1 MDVITHSEKRFLDK
15 LKNVKLFAIFA
26 FALLTLII
34 WLKSSYN
41 VGVQRDHINIKS
53 VKRGDLPLVINTYG
67 KLISQDTRIL
77 TTPVAATVEKIHLK
91 PGAQVNQDSIIL
103 ELVNPELNQKVEAA
117 QLALHQANT
126 KLKKLEIEL
135 QDQQLQH
142 QSNIALLKAELKSA
156 RLQYTAEKNL
166 ENSGTIS
173 KLQIQTSAITVE
185 QLEVRLAIAEQ
196 RINHLKAINHTRL
209 SVEKELVKLAQ
220 SQLSLQ
226 LKNKESLIVRSN
238 IDGVL
243 QRLPVELGENI
254 VAGAKLAEVGSV
266 SNLDAELKLPQSHAA
281 EIALGNPV
289 MLTVAMQPVSAV
301 VSRIDP
307 VVTNGYVTI
316 EAKIEQ
322 PLPKSARPEIN
333 IQGFI
338 TSNVITDALYVET
351 PANIASHSK
360 VDMFLVDDVEQI
372 AEATTVSFGRI
383 AGQYIEVLNGVEA
396 NQQLVISDMQQWQ
409 NHKQIALIN

>member
-1 MDVITHSEKRFLDK
+1 T
-15 LKNVKLFAIFA
+15 KLFAIFA

-91 PGAQVNQDSIIL
+91 PGAQVNKDSIIL

-196 RINHLKAINHTRL
+196 RINHLKAINQTRL
-209 SVEKELVKLAQ
+209 SVEKELVKLAK

-351 PANIASHSK
+351 PANITSHSK
-360 VDMFLVDDVEQI
+360 VDMFLVDDAEQI

-383 AGQYIEVLNGVEA
+383 VGQYIEVLNGVEA

-409 NHKQIALIN
+409 NYKQIALIN

>member
-1 MDVITHSEKRFLDK
+1 MDVMTHSEKPWLNK
-15 LKNVKLFAIFA
+15 LKNTKLFAIFA

-91 PGAQVNQDSIIL
+91 PGAQVNKDSIIL

-196 RINHLKAINHTRL
+196 RINHLKAINQTRL
-209 SVEKELVKLAQ
+209 SVEKELVKLAK

-351 PANIASHSK
+351 PANITSHSK
-360 VDMFLVDDVEQI
+360 VDMFLVDDAEQI

-409 NHKQIALIN
+409 NYKQIALIN

>member
-1 MDVITHSEKRFLDK
+1 
-15 LKNVKLFAIFA
+15 
-26 FALLTLII
+26 
-34 WLKSSYN
+34 
-41 VGVQRDHINIKS
+41 
-53 VKRGDLPLVINTYG
+53 
-67 KLISQDTRIL
+67 
-77 TTPVAATVEKIHLK
+77 
-91 PGAQVNQDSIIL
+91 
-103 ELVNPELNQKVEAA
+103 
-117 QLALHQANT
+117 
-126 KLKKLEIEL
+126 
-135 QDQQLQH
+135 
-142 QSNIALLKAELKSA
+142 
-156 RLQYTAEKNL
+156 
-166 ENSGTIS
+166 
-173 KLQIQTSAITVE
+173 
-185 QLEVRLAIAEQ
+185 
-196 RINHLKAINHTRL
+196 
-209 SVEKELVKLAQ
+209 
-220 SQLSLQ
+220 
-226 LKNKESLIVRSN
+226 
-238 IDGVL
+238 
-243 QRLPVELGENI
+243 
-254 VAGAKLAEVGSV
+254 
-266 SNLDAELKLPQSHAA
+266 
-281 EIALGNPV
+281 

>member
-1 MDVITHSEKRFLDK
+1 
-15 LKNVKLFAIFA
+15 
-26 FALLTLII
+26 
-34 WLKSSYN
+34 
-41 VGVQRDHINIKS
+41 
-53 VKRGDLPLVINTYG
+53 
-67 KLISQDTRIL
+67 L

-91 PGAQVNQDSIIL
+91 PGAQVNKDSIIL

-196 RINHLKAINHTRL
+196 RINHLKAINQTRL

-409 NHKQIALIN
+409 NYKQIALIN